1 MGEHQSFLKHF
12 VERSIF
18 ILYISCMY
26 VIVFQRKPNLHLVN
40 RFNSLKHVQHFQ
52 LRERKGKKKEK
63 KNIARH
69 LQNYEKC

>member
-1 MGEHQSFLKHF
+1 
-12 VERSIF
+12 
-18 ILYISCMY
+18 MY